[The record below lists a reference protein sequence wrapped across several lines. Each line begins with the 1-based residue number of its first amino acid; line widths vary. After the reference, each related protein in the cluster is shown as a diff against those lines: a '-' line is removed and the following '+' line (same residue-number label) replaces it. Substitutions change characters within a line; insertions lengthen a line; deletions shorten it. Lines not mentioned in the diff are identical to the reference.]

1 MIARQPTDLYS
12 ALNNRGFSI
21 IEVLFALSFFAIG
34 ILAVSTLALSAI
46 SSNASARRLTDATA
60 LAEDRLEKLA
70 ALPYDNI
77 QNGSA
82 NDGAYQINWEVAEND
97 MVVNTKTITVTVTCP
112 NRWKD
117 TNVAIR
123 HLIAKN
129 SY

>member
-1 MIARQPTDLYS
+1 MIIKQHTVLIQK
-12 ALNNRGFSI
+12 LNNRGFSI

-70 ALPYDNI
+70 ALPYEDI
-77 QNGSA
+77 AAGTEM
-82 NDGAYQINWEVAEND
+82 DGAYQITWDVVEND
-97 MVVNTKTITVTVTCP
+97 MVDKTKTITVTVTCP
-112 NRWKD
+112 NGWKD

-123 HLIAKN
+123 HLISKN
-129 SY
+129 T

>member
-1 MIARQPTDLYS
+1 MNIIQNIDTNVNS
-12 ALNNRGFSI
+12 NNRGFSI

-70 ALPYDNI
+70 ALPYDSI
-77 QNGSA
+77 QNGSET
-82 NDGAYQINWEVAEND
+82 DGAYQITWDVIEND
-97 MVVNTKTITVTVTCP
+97 MLDKTKTITVTVACP
-112 NRWKD
+112 KGWKN

-123 HLIAKN
+123 HLISKN
-129 SY
+129 S